1 MSAAPSPRRRAAL
14 RTAWLVGLAAL
25 AVYVGF
31 YVLVGTAR

>member
-1 MSAAPSPRRRAAL
+1 MNAAPAPRRRAAL
-14 RTAWLVGLAAL
+14 RTAWLVGAVAL

>member
-1 MSAAPSPRRRAAL
+1 MSAGPTPRRRAAL